1 MATAQQLIDA
11 KYSNQLAINDQNL
24 KSIFGETL
32 IGWGRKNDCVSYED
46 FKLKTGDLDL
56 SDKGLKTLKGLEY
69 LTSLTSLYLNNN
81 SLTDIGSV
89 SGLTAL
95 TYLRLDNNSLTV
107 AMVDAKLS
115 QCRDAYD
122 GGAPFSSGIQ
132 LQGNAIPTGGVSN
145 ADYVYL
151 TEQGISV
158 TIDNS

>member
-69 LTSLTSLYLNNN
+69 LT
-81 SLTDIGSV
+81 
-89 SGLTAL
+89 AL
-95 TYLRLDNNSLTV
+95 TYLYLNNNSLTV

-122 GGAPFSSGIQ
+122 GGAPFSGSIQ

>member
-1 MATAQQLIDA
+1 VSGLTA
-11 KYSNQLAINDQNL
+11 
-24 KSIFGETL
+24 
-32 IGWGRKNDCVSYED
+32 
-46 FKLKTGDLDL
+46 
-56 SDKGLKTLKGLEY
+56 
-69 LTSLTSLYLNNN
+69 LTYLNLGYN

-95 TYLRLDNNSLTV
+95 IYLFLDGNSLTV

-115 QCRDAYD
+115 QCRVAYD

-132 LQGNAIPTGGVSN
+132 LHDNAIPTGGVSN

-151 TEQGISV
+151 TGQGISV